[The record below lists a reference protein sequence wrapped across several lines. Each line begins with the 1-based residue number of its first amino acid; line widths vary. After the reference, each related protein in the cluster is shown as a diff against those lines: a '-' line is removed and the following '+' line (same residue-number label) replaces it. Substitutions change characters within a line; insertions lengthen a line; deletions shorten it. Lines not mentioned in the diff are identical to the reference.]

1 MKTSE
6 SIKHIAPAL
15 LAAQRNITFATKNS
29 KNPHYKNDYADLSSV
44 IDAIK
49 YALNEAGIVFIQTPT
64 PSEDG
69 RLHLV
74 TRMMHETGEWIE
86 DTAVCS
92 LQKQDAQGFGSAMTY
107 LRRYSLAAFCG
118 LYQSDDDGEAAKFDS
133 EPYAK
138 KLRSCNDMN
147 ELKNIWMEIY
157 KIAQDDKQ
165 TLRILEAEKDKRKKE
180 LEAVMQG
187 ENNGDG

>member
-118 LYQSDDDGEAAKFDS
+118 LYQSDDDGEAAKFDP